1 MSTNLSVK
9 EFVLRAPH
17 IGMIQNTETPDLY
30 IGLGSLIYALAKVD
44 GKFQL
49 DEMQT
54 AKEILA
60 KEPHGELALYAL
72 MLREEYDE
80 TVEEAYAFAM
90 RRFGSQHHQF
100 DKPTRKRFIDL
111 LQRIASAHDDVSRKE
126 QALIN
131 RFRRDLRRLR
141 SFAGGQEASTSWLRS
156 IKPPTA

>member
-1 MSTNLSVK
+1 
-9 EFVLRAPH
+9 
-17 IGMIQNTETPDLY
+17 MIQNTETPDLY

-44 GKFQL
+44 GNFQL

-90 RRFGSQHHQF
+90 RRFSSQRDQF
-100 DKPTRKRFIDL
+100 DKPTQKRFLDL
-111 LQRIASAHDDVSRKE
+111 LQRIANAHDDVSRKE
-126 QALIN
+126 QALID
-131 RFRRDLRRLR
+131 RFRRDARRLR
-141 SFAGGQEASTSWLRS
+141 ALPSGQPSR
-156 IKPPTA
+156 PTPVS